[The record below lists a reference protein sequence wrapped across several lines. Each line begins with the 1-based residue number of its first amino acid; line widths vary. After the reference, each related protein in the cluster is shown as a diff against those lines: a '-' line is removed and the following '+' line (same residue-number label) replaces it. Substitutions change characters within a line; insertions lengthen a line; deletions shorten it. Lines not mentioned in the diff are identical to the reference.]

1 MSLTGTWILLMA
13 GLRPLPVPV
22 WIIKGRGMFR
32 AQTGAFKYHLV
43 KNACF
48 EIGSCSISVAG
59 DVKDGVLLP
68 WPLKDLGVY

>member
-1 MSLTGTWILLMA
+1 
-13 GLRPLPVPV
+13 
-22 WIIKGRGMFR
+22 MFR